1 VNDRDQAASLR
12 LIHGAGAEARARR
25 QRAIAVTGG
34 KGGVGKS
41 TIAVALAGAYAVDG
55 ARTLLVDADLGM
67 ADLNLLLGVA
77 PTRSLLD
84 ALGGAPIDD
93 VLVAAH
99 GVHLLPA
106 ANGNLELATMGPTA
120 RAHARDLVAALGDR
134 FDTVITDVAP
144 GIGHQQIAFT
154 RAARDC
160 VVVVNPEPLSMADA
174 YACLKVLAND
184 HGLRTAYVVPNR
196 VTSRGQADDV
206 VGRLTD
212 LVARFLD
219 LTLVAMPHVP
229 ADAAVIEAA
238 HYGVPLVCHRPDAP
252 AARAVRRL
260 ARALDAVTSPDQ
272 RIDAAH
278 TFWHRQLVPAG
289 GDSP

>member
-1 VNDRDQAASLR
+1 MRATDQAASLR
-12 LIHGAGAEARARR
+12 LIQGLGRNEPRR
-25 QRAIAVTGG
+25 RERAIAVTGG

-41 TIAVALAGAYAVDG
+41 TIAIGLATAFAEDG
-55 ARTLLVDADLGM
+55 ARALMVDADLGM

-84 ALGGAPIDD
+84 ALGGTPLEE

-99 GVHLLPA
+99 GLHLLPA
-106 ANGNLELATMGPTA
+106 ANGDFELATLGPVA
-120 RAHARDLVAALGDR
+120 RAAARAIVDELRTR
-134 FDTVITDVAP
+134 FDTVVLDIAG
-144 GIGHQQIAFT
+144 GIGHHQTTFT

-174 YACLKVLAND
+174 YACLKVLATD
-184 HGLRTAYVVPNR
+184 HGLETACVVPNR

-206 VGRLTD
+206 VGRLSD

-219 LTLVAMPHVP
+219 LTLIPLPHVP

-238 HYGVPLVCHRPDAP
+238 HHGVPLLRYRAEAP
-252 AARAVRRL
+252 AARAIRRV

-272 RIDAAH
+272 RIDTAQQ
-278 TFWHRQLVPAG
+278 FWRSQLAPVG